1 MRTRGCEKN
10 RGGLGM
16 SILIVEDNATNAL
29 ILKHLA
35 KKVSDIEIVI
45 EADPVKALERCH
57 NSNFDMLILDHLL
70 PGMSGIQ
77 LAKAVRMIDR
87 YDGIP
92 IIMVTA
98 DHAPELREEAA
109 RAGVNDFLTK
119 PVEALAFR
127 QLVMNHL
134 AHAPSLKRAA
144 V

>member
-1 MRTRGCEKN
+1 
-10 RGGLGM
+10 M

-35 KKVSDIEIVI
+35 KKVSDAEIVI
-45 EADPVKALERCH
+45 EADPIKALERCH
-57 NSNFDMLILDHLL
+57 NDDFDMLILDHLL

-77 LAKAVRMIDR
+77 LAKAVRMIAR
-87 YDGIP
+87 YDGVP

-98 DHAPELREEAA
+98 DHAPDLKLEAE
-109 RAGVNDFLTK
+109 RAGINDFLTK

-134 AHAPSLKRAA
+134 QHSPLLKRAA